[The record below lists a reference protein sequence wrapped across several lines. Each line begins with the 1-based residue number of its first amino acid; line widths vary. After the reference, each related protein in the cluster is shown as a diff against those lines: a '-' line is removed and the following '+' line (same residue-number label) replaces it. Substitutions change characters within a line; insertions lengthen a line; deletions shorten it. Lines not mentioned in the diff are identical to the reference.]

1 MTQPIDQQQAATNE
15 LAAWCEARGW
25 LTPRDQ
31 MVHLF
36 SHHQCD
42 MVTEE
47 NGLLWNK
54 ICSCGAT
61 VDARLG
67 GYTLHL
73 IEVLKKE
80 SGHEAVSFDVR
91 GQVQARL
98 RSPDHQGSDD
108 CSREDRSLCQEAF
121 SRNDRESGD
130 DTFALQRLDQ
140 DTCTYPRLRRRG
152 LYYKLRKALTD
163 FICGLVWTFGTSN

>member
-1 MTQPIDQQQAATNE
+1 MTQSADQQQTATNE
-15 LAAWCEARGW
+15 LAAMCEARGW

-36 SHHQCD
+36 LHHQCD

-47 NGLLWNK
+47 NSLLWNK
-54 ICSCGAT
+54 LCSCGTT
-61 VDARLG
+61 VDARQG

-80 SGHEAVSFDVR
+80 SGHEAVSFDLR

-98 RSPDHQGSDD
+98 GSPDHQGSDD
-108 CSREDRSLCQEAF
+108 CSREDRGCCQEAF
-121 SRNDRESGD
+121 SRNDREGGD
-130 DTFALQRLDQ
+130 DTFALQRLDE
-140 DTCTYPRLRRRG
+140 DPCTYPRLQRRG
-152 LYYKLRKALTD
+152 FYYKLRKAVTG
-163 FICGLVWTFGTSN
+163 FICGLLCTFGSSN

>member
-1 MTQPIDQQQAATNE
+1 MTMSAAQQEAINE
-15 LAAWCEARGW
+15 LSAMCEARGW

-42 MVTEE
+42 MICEE

-54 ICSCGAT
+54 ACSCGT
-61 VDARLG
+61 TIDVRRG
-67 GYTLHL
+67 GYIQHL
-73 IEVLKKE
+73 IAILNKE

-91 GQVQARL
+91 GQVQAGHR
-98 RSPDHQGSDD
+98 RPDYQGSDD
-108 CSREDRSLCQEAF
+108 CPRENRSLCQEAF
-121 SRNDRESGD
+121 SRNDREGGD

-140 DTCTYPRLRRRG
+140 DSCTHPRFRRRG
-152 LYYKLRKALTD
+152 LYYKLRKAVTD
-163 FICGLVWTFGTSN
+163 FLCGVFCTFGTSY